1 MMLNRRKLTQLLGV
15 LPAALPMGL
24 AGTREADAVDRTV
37 ILGLDPDDMVR
48 LDANENPAGPPQVAL
63 EAITSG
69 ARSSGRYHF
78 EEFAA
83 FSQALAASEGIKP
96 GEVLFGVGSGEIID
110 AALCAFT
117 SATRPMI
124 TAVPTYEVPI
134 AMARSLGRPVI
145 EVPLLPDYGFPVHVL
160 AEKAASAGGGMIY
173 VCNPNNPTGTLSPNG
188 DIHWLAT
195 NLPPNTTLVVDEAY
209 LDFTEAGAAES
220 AIRYVRESRNVIV
233 TRTFSKIY
241 GMAGMRVGFGCAR
254 EELVN
259 AMTPFRDNVVPILGL
274 RAAMAA
280 LSEKASLIPARRAAM
295 ARSRT
300 ELCQWLHSNK
310 IRFTESHA
318 NFVMIHLE
326 RDAASYRADLLRHK
340 VSVGR
345 PFPPLDRMLR
355 VTLGTDEEMW
365 RFREAFLP
373 LYDT

>member
-1 MMLNRRKLTQLLGV
+1 
-15 LPAALPMGL
+15 
-24 AGTREADAVDRTV
+24 
-37 ILGLDPDDMVR
+37 MVR
-48 LDANENPAGPPQVAL
+48 LDANENPAGPPQAAL
-63 EAITSG
+63 DAITSG
-69 ARSSGRYHF
+69 ARASGRYHF
-78 EEFAA
+78 EEFGA
-83 FSQALAASEGIKP
+83 FSQALATSEGIKP
-96 GEVLFGVGSGEIID
+96 SEVLFGVGSGEIID

-160 AEKAASAGGGMIY
+160 AEKAATAGGGMIY

-209 LDFTEAGAAES
+209 LDFVEPGAAES

-241 GMAGMRVGFGCAR
+241 GMAGMRVGFGCAK

-259 AMTPFRDNVVPILGL
+259 AMSPFRDNVVPILGL
-274 RAAMAA
+274 RAALAC
-280 LSEKASLIPARRAAM
+280 LGEKATLIPARRAAM
-295 ARSRT
+295 ARSRA

-310 IRFTESHA
+310 IKYTESHA

-326 RDAASYRADLLRHK
+326 REASAYRADLLRHK
-340 VSVGR
+340 V
-345 PFPPLDRMLR
+345 
-355 VTLGTDEEMW
+355 W
-365 RFREAFLP
+365 
-373 LYDT
+373 

>member
-1 MMLNRRKLTQLLGV
+1 MLLNRRELTQLLGI
-15 LPAALPMGL
+15 LPAAVPLGL
-24 AGTREADAVDRTV
+24 AATTVARAVEPAV
-37 ILGLDPDDMVR
+37 ILGLDPVDMVR
-48 LDANENPAGPPQVAL
+48 LDANENPAGPPQSAV

-69 ARSSGRYHF
+69 ARASGRYHF
-78 EEFAA
+78 EEFGA

-96 GEVLFGVGSGEIID
+96 TEVLFGVGSGEIID

-124 TAVPTYEVPI
+124 TGVPTYEVPI

-160 AEKAASAGGGMIY
+160 AEKAAAAGGGMIY
-173 VCNPNNPTGTLSPNG
+173 LCNPNNPTGTLSPNG

-209 LDFTEAGAAES
+209 LDFTEPGAAES

-241 GMAGMRVGFGCAR
+241 GMAGMRVGFGCAK

-259 AMTPFRDNVVPILGL
+259 AMSPFRDNVVPILGL
-274 RAAMAA
+274 RAATAA
-280 LSEKASLIPARRAAM
+280 LGEKATLIPARRAAM
-295 ARSRT
+295 SRSRA

-310 IRFTESHA
+310 IKFTESHA

-326 RDAASYRADLLRHK
+326 REASAYRADLLRHK
-340 VSVGR
+340 VAVGR
-345 PFPPLDRMLR
+345 PFPPLNRMLR

-373 LYDT
+373 LYDA